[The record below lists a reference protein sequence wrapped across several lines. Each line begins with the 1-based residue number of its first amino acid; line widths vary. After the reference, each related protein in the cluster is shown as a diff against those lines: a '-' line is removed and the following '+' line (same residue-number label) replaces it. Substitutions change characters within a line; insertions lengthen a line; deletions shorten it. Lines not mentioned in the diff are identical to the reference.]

1 MVPSDRRQRKKGLTD
16 PKVRMATL
24 ERKLR
29 FMV

>member
-16 PKVRMATL
+16 PKVRVVVL
-24 ERKLR
+24 ERKPR